1 MSRYETYL
9 RKIAGEDVDIS
20 NMPEPSDRYE
30 YYLRQIAL
38 NGGVDPEVIAQAVS
52 DWLDDHPEATTTVED
67 GSITK
72 AKLDS
77 NLQGTVDDVDEL
89 KSAISNIETATAND
103 VGKALSP
110 KTVTNG
116 KVTEWQ
122 YKVIGGGGGGA
133 VDDVQIAGTSI
144 VDGSGVAN
152 IPKAASDTFGVTKP
166 SSGLTVNSSG
176 EMYISKATSTQVKQ
190 GTAQYNPLTP
200 SVEHEAAFYGIAKA
214 AGDSTQSSSSN
225 AVGTYTE
232 NAKSAIASMLSAP
245 ETVSGTTPTIA
256 AKAGVQYI
264 CGEVSTIDFTPSAT
278 GVCDV
283 VFTSGSTPAVLTVPN
298 AVKFPSWFDPTSLD
312 ANTTYEINVLN
323 GVYGAV
329 MAWA

>member
-1 MSRYETYL
+1 MADTG
-9 RKIAGEDVDIS
+9 KT
-20 NMPEPSDRYE
+20 
-30 YYLRQIAL
+30 IAL
-38 NGGVDPEVIAQAVS
+38 IKSLGGSADPAVIEQATQ
-52 DWLDDHPEATTTVED
+52 DWLDDHPEATTTVQD

-89 KSAISNIETATAND
+89 KSAISSIETATAND
-103 VGKALSP
+103 VNKALSP

-122 YKVIGGGGGGA
+122 YKVIGGGGGA
-133 VDDVQIAGTSI
+133 VDDVQIVGTSI
-144 VDGSGVAN
+144 VDGDGVAN

-176 EMYISKATSTQVKQ
+176 EIYISKATSTQVKQ

-200 SVEHEAAFYGIAKA
+200 SVEHEAAFYGMAKA
-214 AGDSTQSSSSN
+214 AGDSSQASSAN

-264 CGEVSTIDFTPSAT
+264 CGEVSTIAITTPAS
-278 GVCDV
+278 GIVDV
-283 VFTSGSTPAVLTVPN
+283 IFESGSTPAVLTVTPPTGMTMKWAN
-298 AVKFPSWFDPTSLD
+298 GFDPTALE
-312 ANTTYEINVLN
+312 ANTVYEINIMN
-323 GVYGAV
+323 GVYGVVAS
-329 MAWA
+329 WS